1 MYWKVCIQRF
11 LCRVIFCYWWLQ
23 TYDKFLYNSQTK
35 VTDII
40 GISLQFTLLIDLFN
54 WVENLNSVKSS
65 NTYRSENRTMLQYEG
80 PVSINT
86 NRYYNR
92 QTTII
97 SIYIYLFVHLYVI
110 LFLKMFEWQTS
121 DWIWM
126 YTMKIWFIS
135 P

>member
-11 LCRVIFCYWWLQ
+11 FCRVIFCYWWLQ

-135 P
+135 T

>member
-1 MYWKVCIQRF
+1 MCIQRF
-11 LCRVIFCYWWLQ
+11 FCRVIFCYWWLQ
-23 TYDKFLYNSQTK
+23 TYDKFLYNSQTE

-65 NTYRSENRTMLQYEG
+65 NTYDSYRSENRTMLQYEG

-135 P
+135 T